1 MDAVV
6 VGRVDVSNH
15 TRAGFLSHRVVR
27 RAGRLDNRTGTSMPS
42 VVTLAESI
50 RSSSVLYDG
59 FMLWA
64 ISGGRV
70 VDLTLF
76 VDLKAASQSDAIED
90 TVNYAE
96 ITDLVVEE
104 ITSNPVN
111 LIEKLAARIAE
122 RVLNQHIKVISVTVT
137 VHKPQAP
144 VAAQLK
150 DIAVVVT
157 RAR

>member
-1 MDAVV
+1 MSDQIVLT
-6 VGRVDVSNH
+6 GIH
-15 TRAGFLSHRVVR
+15 GFGYHGLFEHERK
-27 RAGRLDNRTGTSMPS
+27 
-42 VVTLAESI
+42 
-50 RSSSVLYDG
+50 DG
-59 FMLWA
+59 QDFF
-64 ISGGRV
+64 
-70 VDLTLF
+70 VDLTLS
-76 VDLKAASQSDAIED
+76 VDLTAAAQSDAIED

-111 LIEKLAARIAE
+111 LIEKLAARIGE
-122 RVLNQHIKVISVTVT
+122 RVLNQHIKVQSITVT

-157 RAR
+157 RSR

>member
-1 MDAVV
+1 MSDQIVLT
-6 VGRVDVSNH
+6 GIH
-15 TRAGFLSHRVVR
+15 GFGYHGLFEQERK
-27 RAGRLDNRTGTSMPS
+27 
-42 VVTLAESI
+42 
-50 RSSSVLYDG
+50 DG
-59 FMLWA
+59 QDFFA
-64 ISGGRV
+64 
-70 VDLTLF
+70 DLTLS
-76 VDLKAASQSDAIED
+76 VDLKAAAQSDAIMD

-104 ITSNPVN
+104 ITTSPVN

-157 RAR
+157 RSR